1 MVKIVRV
8 YKFGKP
14 GVMRYEETALDKPSE
29 NEVLIRLTAIGLNF
43 IDIYHRSGTYPL
55 TLPSTLGMEASG
67 VVEKIGKKV
76 SKIKAGD
83 RIAYASGPPGSYAE
97 KRIIQ
102 ANKLVK
108 LPKYIN
114 DKLAAA
120 MMLKGMTAEY
130 LLNRTYKA
138 KKGEF
143 ILFYSAAGGVG
154 KIACQWANYIG
165 CKVIGV
171 VGSNNKVKE
180 ARKNGCHYVINSSKE
195 DIVKKTMKIT
205 KNIGVSVVYDSVGK
219 NTFEASVDFLK
230 ERGMLVSFGQSSG
243 VIPKKSL
250 YIFSKKCLFFTR
262 PSLMIYNSTEKELSR
277 SAAKLFKMI
286 RSGKIKVKINKI
298 FKLKNIIK
306 AHHALEKRKT
316 IGSTVILP

>member
-29 NEVLIRLTAIGLNF
+29 NEVLIRHTAIGLNF

-55 TLPSTLGMEASG
+55 ALPSTLGMEASG

-76 SKIKAGD
+76 SKVKVGD
-83 RIAYASGPPGSYAE
+83 RVAYASGPPGSYAE

-154 KIACQWANYIG
+154 KIACQ
-165 CKVIGV
+165 
-171 VGSNNKVKE
+171 
-180 ARKNGCHYVINSSKE
+180 
-195 DIVKKTMKIT
+195 
-205 KNIGVSVVYDSVGK
+205 
-219 NTFEASVDFLK
+219 L
-230 ERGMLVSFGQSSG
+230 
-243 VIPKKSL
+243 SL
-250 YIFSKKCLFFTR
+250 IH
-262 PSLMIYNSTEKELSR
+262 I
-277 SAAKLFKMI
+277 
-286 RSGKIKVKINKI
+286 
-298 FKLKNIIK
+298 
-306 AHHALEKRKT
+306 
-316 IGSTVILP
+316 